1 MKSRIETYIEWMR
14 TRASSVSSSNFL
26 RFGVD
31 CSNGMASIL
40 VHELFPDA
48 IVIKKYAMSCTFCG
62 NSEDLTDFR
71 GKPVCAD
78 CLSKIK
84 ELNP

>member
-1 MKSRIETYIEWMR
+1 MKP
-14 TRASSVSSSNFL
+14 AGFL
-26 RFGVD
+26 CKIDKLGRVVIPKPLRSKYD
-31 CSNGMASIL
+31 LHTDDTI
-40 VHELFPDA
+40 ELFTEPDA

-71 GKPVCAD
+71 SKPVCAD
-78 CLSKIK
+78 CLSKLK